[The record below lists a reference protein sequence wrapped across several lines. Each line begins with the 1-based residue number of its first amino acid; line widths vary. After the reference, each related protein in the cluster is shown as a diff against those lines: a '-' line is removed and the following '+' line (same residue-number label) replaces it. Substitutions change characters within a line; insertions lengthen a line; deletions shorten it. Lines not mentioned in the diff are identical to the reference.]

1 MHSVSLYSVHP
12 TACAVALQCT
22 TASVALVPVYVA
34 GARAGGGSA
43 TTEVTTVSHQEGGLA
58 QTPRRQEQLL
68 LQKQPG
74 REDFLSK
81 KDKDV
86 FVINMITRDLSL
98 QK

>member
-58 QTPRRQEQLL
+58 QTPQQYAETFRY
-68 LQKQPG
+68 KSNKTG
-74 REDFLSK
+74 RILAPANISTKREISVAK
-81 KDKDV
+81 
-86 FVINMITRDLSL
+86 SP
-98 QK
+98 